1 MSVEIHVDVLTAAH
15 TAVLGEID
23 AEGATAYV
31 EILNSADTLLSTL
44 PLTFPSGAVD
54 PLTGT
59 LTCGFDARDEAAAA
73 SGTAHHADV
82 CDAAGKVC
90 LKMTCSAGSGP
101 VSNTCVLTSL
111 AIIAGAPV
119 EGVSLTIG

>member
-1 MSVEIHVDVLTAAH
+1 MSVTIHVDVRTAAH
-15 TAVLGEID
+15 IAVLGEID

-31 EILNSADTLLSTL
+31 EIRDSSDTVLCTL
-44 PLTFPSGAVD
+44 PLTYPSGSVD
-54 PLTGT
+54 PANAR
-59 LTCGFDARDEAAAA
+59 LTCGFDGRDESAAA
-73 SGTAHHADV
+73 SGAAHLAYV
-82 CDAAGKVC
+82 CDANGKE
-90 LKMTCSAGSGP
+90 LIKMTCSAGSGP